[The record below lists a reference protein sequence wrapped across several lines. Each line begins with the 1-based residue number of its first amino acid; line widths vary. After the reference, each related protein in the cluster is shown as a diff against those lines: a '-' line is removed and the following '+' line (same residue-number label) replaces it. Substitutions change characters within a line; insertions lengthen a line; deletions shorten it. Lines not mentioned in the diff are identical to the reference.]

1 MFPLKLSCSSLKY
14 VCILLVLCSSDT
26 LVYDSNYK
34 IMTDIMA
41 FNLPPSQVSQNRIT
55 KFGNCDK

>member
-1 MFPLKLSCSSLKY
+1 M
-14 VCILLVLCSSDT
+14 CILLVLCSSDT

-55 KFGNCDK
+55 KFGNCGK